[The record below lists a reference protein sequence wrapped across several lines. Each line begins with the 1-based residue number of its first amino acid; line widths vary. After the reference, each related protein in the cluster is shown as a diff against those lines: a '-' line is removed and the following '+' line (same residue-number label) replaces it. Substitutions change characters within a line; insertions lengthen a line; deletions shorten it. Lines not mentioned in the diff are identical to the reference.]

1 MIGRGREGEKRA
13 GEAEESVSGGDIAQ
27 ILSERSLAAASH
39 PCARRA
45 EFNTFSDVCAGV
57 EPWNRT
63 KNLHVYIKAQSP
75 RASRMRMCKPTKCSV
90 DDMNYMLWSMFLM
103 CNGWARQQACL
114 CGGGEGA
121 PSIGRAIAVVALP
134 K

>member
-1 MIGRGREGEKRA
+1 MEHPLSPMYARG
-13 GEAEESVSGGDIAQ
+13 
-27 ILSERSLAAASH
+27 
-39 PCARRA
+39 
-45 EFNTFSDVCAGV
+45 
-57 EPWNRT
+57 WNRT
-63 KNLHVYIKAQSP
+63 KNLHVYIKAQIHL
-75 RASRMRMCKPTKCSV
+75 RAARMRRYEPTKYNI

-103 CNGWARQQACL
+103 CNGWARQQTCL